1 MKKIK
6 EVCIAIFKIMILIG
20 GVISFI
26 IILFAGVMNIALQ
39 EGPFL
44 AGLAVVLAVVTFI
57 YADELN
63 Y

>member
-1 MKKIK
+1 
-6 EVCIAIFKIMILIG
+6 MILIG